1 MKKNKFMKMMAAAF
15 CALFAMAMVS
25 CSDDDDTNGIH
36 CNPGK
41 VEVEVGKTQ
50 TVALSNGT
58 EAYTVKSSD
67 EATAK
72 ATVEKSTMTVSGIKE
87 GKCTIVVTDSK
98 KLTASVNVTV
108 KAAAKK

>member
-1 MKKNKFMKMMAAAF
+1 MKKNKFMTMMVAAF
-15 CALFAMAMVS
+15 CTMFAVALTS
-25 CSDDDDTNGIH
+25 CDDDDDNGIH
-36 CNPGK
+36 CNPGM
-41 VEVEVGKTQ
+41 VEVEAGKSQ